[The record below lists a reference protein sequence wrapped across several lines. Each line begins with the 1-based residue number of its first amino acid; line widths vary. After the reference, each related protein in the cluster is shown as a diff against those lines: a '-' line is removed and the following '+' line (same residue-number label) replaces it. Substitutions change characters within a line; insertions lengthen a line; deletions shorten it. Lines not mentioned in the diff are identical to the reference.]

1 MYRKRKC
8 DKVHVNLSVK
18 MVKHQLKKEFHSDE
32 PTLST
37 QVNSIPA
44 KLWFIQ
50 KTIILMTLPT
60 FTSSLGFSV
69 LEAFLTGTLY
79 K

>member
-18 MVKHQLKKEFHSDE
+18 MVKRQLNNEFHSDG

-37 QVNSIPA
+37 QVDSVPETV
-44 KLWFIQ
+44 FD
-50 KTIILMTLPT
+50 
-60 FTSSLGFSV
+60 SL
-69 LEAFLTGTLY
+69 
-79 K
+79 KKQ

>member
-18 MVKHQLKKEFHSDE
+18 MVKHQLKKGFHSDG

-37 QVNSIPA
+37 QVDSNLA
-44 KLWFIQ
+44 KLFDSFKKQ
-50 KTIILMTLPT
+50 
-60 FTSSLGFSV
+60 
-69 LEAFLTGTLY
+69 
-79 K
+79 